1 MNVLAKSCI
10 ATNPAINTDISH
22 MYFTTKRTAQY
33 LKRPLVLNLYKAA
46 VKIIRITISNTEN
59 IYQLWANACLQVKRF
74 LTSLHIKLRIK
85 SFAAENKNKF
95 STDLTYCITNII
107 HTF

>member
-22 MYFTTKRTAQY
+22 MNFTTKITAQY
-33 LKRPLVLNLYKAA
+33 LKQPLVLNLCKAA
-46 VKIIRITISNTEN
+46 VKIICITISSTEN
-59 IYQLWANACLQVKRF
+59 TYQLWANACLQVKRF

-85 SFAAENKNKF
+85 SFAAQRTKQKQNNAQ
-95 STDLTYCITNII
+95 LI
-107 HTF
+107 